1 MGRCTQC
8 RTARGPCCIV
18 GLMKSVSRRRP
29 SKEGD
34 EPGIEPEM
42 GWVEAGG
49 ELILAAGFT
58 EAGFPYGIS
67 VDEYRDA
74 NFRDDSRA
82 GWARAKHA
90 IDRVCSSALGR
101 DVEVGFVKRLGTGL
115 SRDAYRATID
125 EGRQPLDVYA
135 LVPNRFA
142 APDYDRRAVFELKLL
157 AALGKREL
165 AFRVPKVFGAL
176 RDHGG
181 VILVEELLEGV
192 PLDLVADSRADFKPW
207 EAIGEIAAE
216 IHSLPAAELPP
227 GLLEPRDCRSHGEA
241 TLATL
246 SGDHPLL
253 HRARDWMVTHLPPHE
268 PGVLLHGDLLG
279 QNIHLGFDAPPG
291 VLDWERAE
299 VGDPAYELAVVTRGT
314 RRPFKR
320 EGGLKLLV
328 DAYAEAGG
336 RPLTLPRVHFFE
348 VFIVAVQLERALDEG
363 TDVQG
368 AEERLRAL
376 LKRLGA

>member
-1 MGRCTQC
+1 
-8 RTARGPCCIV
+8 
-18 GLMKSVSRRRP
+18 MKSVRGRRP
-29 SKEGD
+29 SKEGN
-34 EPGIEPEM
+34 EPGIEPDV
-42 GWVEAGG
+42 GWVDAGG

-58 EAGFPYGIS
+58 EAGFPYGLS

-74 NFRDDSRA
+74 NFRADSGA
-82 GWARAKHA
+82 GWARAKRA

-101 DVEVGFVKRLGTGL
+101 EVEVGFVKRLGTGL
-115 SRDAYRATID
+115 SRDAYRATIN

-142 APDYDRRAVFELKLL
+142 EPDYDRRAVFELKLL

-165 AFRVPKVFGAL
+165 GIRVPKVLGAL

-192 PLDLVADSRADFKPW
+192 PLDLVADRQDTFKPW
-207 EAIGEIAAE
+207 QVIAEIATE
-216 IHSLPAAELPP
+216 IHALPVAELPRA
-227 GLLEPRDCRSHGEA
+227 LLEARDCRSHGEA
-241 TLATL
+241 ALATL
-246 SGDHPLL
+246 SGDHALL
-253 HRARDWMVTHLPPHE
+253 RLAREWMSAHLPPPE

-299 VGDPAYELAVVTRGT
+299 VGDPAYDLAVVTRGA

-320 EGGLKLLV
+320 DGGLKLLL
-328 DAYAEAGG
+328 DAYAAAGG
-336 RPLTLPRVHFFE
+336 RPLTPSRVHFFE
-348 VFIVAVQLERALDEG
+348 LFILTSQLERAVEEG
-363 TDVQG
+363 RDVQG
-368 AEERLRAL
+368 AEERLRGV
-376 LKRLGA
+376 LKRIGVG